1 MPQSLSIRLCQLD
14 FHIGNFEDNSRKIIA
29 ELNAAK
35 EAGDRLAVF
44 PELAVCG
51 YPPRDFLEFSD
62 FIRLCEERI
71 AEIASHC
78 VGITAI
84 VGAPARNANPSG
96 KRLHNAAFVLADGKV
111 QQIVRKA
118 LLPTYDVFDE
128 YRYFEPNTE
137 FSIVEVDGTRIA
149 LTICEDL
156 WNIEDPLY
164 TVSPMDELMKQQ
176 PDVMVNI
183 AASPFDYTHR
193 EERISVLSANCR
205 RYGLPL
211 LYCNH
216 VGAQTELIFDGGSM
230 ALGAD
235 GSIIQELNYFEEDSS
250 QFTLHLDEN
259 RKSLIVNRSSQIPYS
274 PRPSTSLRV
283 TAHDDSAAPSSPVP
297 EPVLSL
303 SKYPPSPKTERIHS
317 ALVLGIRDYFRKLGF
332 TDAVLGLSGG
342 IDSAVVLCLAAEA
355 LGANHVRTLLMPS
368 PHSSQHSVDDAV
380 QLSKN
385 LGTRYDIVPIAD
397 AYERFRT
404 DLTPVFGELPTGL
417 ADENLQARIRG
428 LLLMGVSNRFG
439 NIVLNTSNKSEAAV
453 GYGTIYGD
461 MNGGLSVIGDLYKM
475 EVYEL
480 AEFINR
486 NGEVIPRNII
496 TKPPSAELRPDQ
508 KDSDSLP
515 DYAELDEILFLYI
528 EERKGPREIIALGHD
543 EALVKRILRLVNIN
557 EYKRYQTPPTLR
569 VSRKAFGMGRRMPIV
584 GKYLS

>member
-1 MPQSLSIRLCQLD
+1 MAQSLSIRLCQLD
-14 FHIGNFEDNSRKIIA
+14 FHIGNFEDNTRKIIA
-29 ELNAAK
+29 AIAEAK
-35 EAGDRLAVF
+35 TAGDRLAVF

-51 YPPRDFLEFSD
+51 YPPRDFLEFND

-71 AEIASHC
+71 TEIASHC
-78 VGITAI
+78 VDITAI
-84 VGAPARNANPSG
+84 VGAPVRNPNPSG
-96 KRLHNAAFVLADGKV
+96 KRLHNAAFVLAEGKV
-111 QQIVRKA
+111 KQIVRKT

-137 FSIVEVDGTRIA
+137 FAIVEVDGIRIA

-164 TVSPMDELMKQQ
+164 TVSPMDELMRQR

-183 AASPFDYTHR
+183 AASPFDYSHR
-193 EERISVLSANCR
+193 EDRIRVLSANCR
-205 RYGLPL
+205 KYGLPL

-230 ALGAD
+230 ALGSH
-235 GSIIQELNYFEEDSS
+235 GEVISELRYFEEDSS
-250 QFTLHLDEN
+250 AFTITSGED
-259 RKSLIVNRSSQIPYS
+259 RKSKIDNRQSQIP
-274 PRPSTSLRV
+274 P
-283 TAHDDSAAPSSPVP
+283 
-297 EPVLSL
+297 SL
-303 SKYPPSPKTERIHS
+303 SKIERIHS

-355 LGANHVRTLLMPS
+355 LGNEHVRTLLMPS

-385 LGTRYDIVPIAD
+385 LGTRYDIVSISE

-404 DLTPVFGELPTGL
+404 NLSPVFGGVPTGL
-417 ADENLQARIRG
+417 SDENLQARIRG
-428 LLLMGVSNRFG
+428 VLLMAVSNRFG
-439 NIVLNTSNKSEAAV
+439 NILLNTSNKSEAAV

-461 MNGGLSVIGDLYKM
+461 MNGGLSVIGDLYKT

-528 EERKGPREIIALGHD
+528 EQRKGPREIIAMGHD
-543 EALVKRILRLVNIN
+543 EALVNRILRLVNIN